1 MDLKIPMWLG
11 VDKLAEKYPTLGGF
25 VYCAGNPIK
34 LIDTDGN
41 DIVIAGKNNS
51 NITLKTNLIDIRV
64 NATSLGIDFGGA
76 YTLEGEKIL
85 SAALDIVGI
94 FASTGVADGLNATL
108 AAKNVEWLDVGI
120 SVHGLLPYAGDLAK
134 VGKKGCENN

>member
-1 MDLKIPMWLG
+1 MDPKISMWLG

-64 NATSLGIDFGGA
+64 NATSLDIDFGGA
-76 YTLEGEKIL
+76 YTLEGEKNL
-85 SAALDIVGI
+85 KCG
-94 FASTGVADGLNATL
+94 T
-108 AAKNVEWLDVGI
+108 
-120 SVHGLLPYAGDLAK
+120 
-134 VGKKGCENN
+134 